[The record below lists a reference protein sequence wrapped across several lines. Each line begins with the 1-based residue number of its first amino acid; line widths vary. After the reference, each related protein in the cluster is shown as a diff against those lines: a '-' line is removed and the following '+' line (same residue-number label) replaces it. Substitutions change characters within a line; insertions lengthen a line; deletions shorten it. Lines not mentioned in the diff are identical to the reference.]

1 MPTQPHHRSLNILF
15 AFDGSQ
21 HSKAAIELLG
31 SLPLT
36 ETSNVIAIGVLI
48 PRESSNHFIME
59 NALELAGNLL
69 REKGFNTKT
78 EIVLGNPAEKII
90 EFAGEFHP
98 DLIVAGAKGLRHTLG
113 IMLGGV
119 VQQIVEYST
128 QPVLVVRAPFSGL
141 KRILIVTD
149 GSKSSHAALEY
160 FVGTSS
166 SEPSLNVQHFPL
178 PHEVEV
184 RVMNV
189 LPPLPSS
196 DLLARTWPVG
206 PDMLPPIP
214 PDLQEEATWLKE
226 EENRGHAIVDE
237 AINYL
242 QKNAGIIAIPALVRG
257 DAATEII
264 EYAKENEI
272 DLIVAGSRGFSEMRS
287 WLLGSVSRKLVHYA
301 GCSVLIVKSP
311 HISD

>member
-1 MPTQPHHRSLNILF
+1 MDIRTRHRPLNILF

-31 SLPLT
+31 SLSLSDD
-36 ETSNVIAIGVLI
+36 SNVIAIGVLI
-48 PRESSNHFIME
+48 PRESSNHALME
-59 NALELAGNLL
+59 NALEQAGNLL
-69 REKGFNTKT
+69 REKGINNKT

-90 EFAGEFHP
+90 EYANDLHP

-113 IMLGGV
+113 ILLGGV
-119 VQQIVEYST
+119 VQQIVEYAT
-128 QPVLVVRAPFSGL
+128 QPVLVVRAPYHGL

-149 GSKSSHAALEY
+149 GSKSGHAALEY
-160 FVGTSS
+160 FAGAAP
-166 SEPSLNVQHFPL
+166 SESGLVFERFPL
-178 PHEVEV
+178 PPGIAV

-189 LPPLPSS
+189 LPPLPST

-214 PDLQEEATWLKE
+214 QDRQAETDWLKE
-226 EENRGHAIVDE
+226 EENRGHAIVDD
-237 AINYL
+237 AISYL
-242 QKNAGIIAIPALVRG
+242 QKNANIIATPALVRG

-264 EYAKENEI
+264 EFAKENEI
-272 DLIVAGSRGFSEMRS
+272 DMIVAGSRGFSEMRS

-301 GCSVLIVKSP
+301 GCSVLIVKSTRLNE
-311 HISD
+311 